1 MNLDRWH
8 SPGEQSGLLSLTP
21 LDARALKRFDPF
33 RDLDMDLLLR
43 LAPDIALAEWADNAY
58 LFEEGAY
65 IDLAF
70 IIVAG
75 KVRLMSNLHRQP
87 VASRTKQAARFLA
100 LMGFD
105 ESSGFSKM
113 LLGPGDLLGEIG
125 AVSGWPQPFTA
136 RTEGPCQLLQVRTP
150 ALRLLRRKSGG
161 LQARLSQEYGRQ
173 VLLAHLQRNPLFSGI
188 NEIVLQGLAQ
198 AATLRS
204 FEPGETIAAEGTAC
218 DSVFIVAAGFAK
230 ISKVLVEQPIVLNYL
245 RPGEIFGATEFLSSM
260 AGFHHTMAAVE
271 YADLIC
277 LPHAAL
283 QRAIDEDFRLYKR
296 LDEYSKAFSRQ
307 CHDNAQDLRK
317 TAKIETDLR
326 LGLVEG
332 TSILKIDLTLC
343 TRCDDCV
350 RACAD
355 THGGIPRFVR
365 EGERDGDWLIPKSC
379 YHCRDPLCLVGCPTG
394 AIARRGASG
403 IVEIEESLCI
413 GCKACVK
420 NCPYDAIMMYETGES
435 WSAGEAPAPSLIAKP
450 KLMASKC
457 DLCAGKDHGPAC
469 VEACPVGCAVRVG

>member
-8 SPGEQSGLLSLTP
+8 VTGEQSGLLSLAP
-21 LDARALKRFDPF
+21 LDARSLKRFEPF

-70 IIVAG
+70 IIVKG
-75 KVRLMSNLHRQP
+75 EVRLMSNLHRQP
-87 VASRTKQAARFLA
+87 ISNRPTSPVRFLS

-113 LLGPGDLLGEIG
+113 RLGPGDLLGEIG
-125 AVSGWPQPFTA
+125 AVSGWPQPFSA
-136 RTEGPCQLLQVRTP
+136 RTEGQCQLLQVRTP
-150 ALRLLRRKSGG
+150 ALRLLRRKSVG

-173 VLLAHLQRNPLFSGI
+173 ALLSNLQRNPIFMGV
-188 NEIVLQGLAQ
+188 NEIILQDLAQ
-198 AATLRS
+198 EADLRS
-204 FEPGETIAAEGTAC
+204 FEPGETIATEGAAC
-218 DSVFIVAAGFAK
+218 ECVFIVAAGFAK

-245 RPGEIFGATEFLSSM
+245 RPGEIFGATEFLGDLT
-260 AGFHHTMAAVE
+260 GFYHTLSAVE

-283 QRAIDEDFRLYKR
+283 QRAIDDDFRLFKR
-296 LDEYSKAFSRQ
+296 LEEHSKAFSRQ
-307 CHDNAQDLRK
+307 CHDNSQDMRK
-317 TAKIETDLR
+317 TAQIETDLR
-326 LGLVEG
+326 LGLMEG
-332 TSILKIDLTLC
+332 TSILKIDLSRC

-355 THGGIPRFVR
+355 THDGIPRFVR
-365 EGERDGDWLIPKSC
+365 EGERDGNWLIPKSC

-394 AIARRGASG
+394 AIARRGTNG
-403 IVEIEESLCI
+403 IVQIEESLCI
-413 GCKACVK
+413 GCKACAK
-420 NCPYDAIMMYETGES
+420 NCPYDAIMMYETGEN
-435 WSAGEAPAPSLIAKP
+435 WSPGDAPAPSMIAKP

-457 DLCAGKDHGPAC
+457 DLCEGKDHGPAC
-469 VEACPVGCAVRVG
+469 VEACPVGCAVRV